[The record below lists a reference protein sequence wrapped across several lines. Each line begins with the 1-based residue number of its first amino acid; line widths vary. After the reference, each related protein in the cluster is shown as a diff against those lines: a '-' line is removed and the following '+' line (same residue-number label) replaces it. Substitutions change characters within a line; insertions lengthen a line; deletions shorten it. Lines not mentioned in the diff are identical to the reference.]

1 MSLYRGFMQAKRR
14 SYAPHA
20 SEAVAV
26 EQTPSRYWGIALVGI
41 CATSWA
47 IILGAAKLLLAL
59 I

>member
-1 MSLYRGFMQAKRR
+1 MQAKRR
-14 SYAPHA
+14 SYALRA
-20 SEAVAV
+20 AEAVAV